1 MATKKQFSMDGLI
14 EQMLDGLFR
23 MAEKVT
29 RAPYRPHPRP
39 LIPEQGSPTRGLSK
53 GRGEWNEPGTE
64 EGIQPAIVKSEESKE
79 FTIHNSQLT
88 ADCSDPQ
95 AIPEQARLPV
105 AFPNLGGSAKEVP
118 VRKRRR
124 QRVKMVEGTLFE

>member
-1 MATKKQFSMDGLI
+1 MDGLI

-29 RAPYRPHPRP
+29 RAPYKPHPRP
-39 LIPEQGSPTRGLSK
+39 LSK

-64 EGIQPAIVKSEESKE
+64 EGTQPAIAKSEESKE
-79 FTIHNSQLT
+79 FTTNGLCREAGKEIHNSCSGKRPEGPSAQLT

-95 AIPEQARLPV
+95 P
-105 AFPNLGGSAKEVP
+105 PNLGGSAKEVP

>member
-29 RAPYRPHPRP
+29 RTPYKPHPRP
-39 LIPEQGSPTRGLSK
+39 LIPEQGSPTRSLSK

-64 EGIQPAIVKSEESKE
+64 EGTLPAIAKSDERK
-79 FTIHNSQLT
+79 
-88 ADCSDPQ
+88 
-95 AIPEQARLPV
+95 
-105 AFPNLGGSAKEVP
+105 VP

>member
-29 RAPYRPHPRP
+29 RAPYNLP
-39 LIPEQGSPTRGLSK
+39 QK
-53 GRGEWNEPGTE
+53 GEATKKLAEKE
-64 EGIQPAIVKSEESKE
+64 EGTQPAIVKSEERIVKSEERK
-79 FTIHNSQLT
+79 
-88 ADCSDPQ
+88 
-95 AIPEQARLPV
+95 
-105 AFPNLGGSAKEVP
+105 VP

>member
-1 MATKKQFSMDGLI
+1 MDGLI

-23 MAEKVT
+23 MAEKAT
-29 RAPYRPHPRP
+29 GP
-39 LIPEQGSPTRGLSK
+39 SK
-53 GRGEWNEPGTE
+53 IIKLKSYKIKKPSGTD
-64 EGIQPAIVKSEESKE
+64 EGKTSNYVRSAGVQECRSADKCV
-79 FTIHNSQLT
+79 QLT
-88 ADCSDPQ
+88 ADGSDPQ

-124 QRVKMVEGTLFE
+124 QRVKMVEGMLFE